1 MPVIP
6 GLGWTFDTVA
16 SVYEKLRPGYVD
28 ALYED
33 IFAYCPL
40 DASSHAVEV
49 GIGGGQATEPIL
61 KTGCTVTAVEPG
73 VNFCALCREKFRAYP
88 GFGVMN
94 GKFEETSFPPES
106 CDLVYSASAFHWV
119 PEEIGYRKVLDML
132 KQGGAFAR
140 FANHPFKDK
149 GRPGMHEALQEV
161 YAVYMP
167 GSLVPAEY
175 TEDAARSRAKAPVG
189 ASVLGRQ
196 STPSISP
203 RPAAII
209 LGMWSFPV
217 ATQEAR
223 VFTPTSPK
231 LSESGMAPMPKESR
245 TIRKIRFIVSP
256 QKKCRE
262 RGIPLPCKGFYLFS
276 MATATSRATFIM
288 VVKEF
293 CRSSAVVST
302 WVSTWSEMVQMHRP
316 RLP

>member
-88 GFGVMN
+88 GFSVMN

-175 TEDAARSRAKAPVG
+175 TEDAARSRAEIAEKYGFTDIQHRLYRRTRDFTA
-189 ASVLGRQ
+189 AEYIQLLGTYSDHIAIEKETRGRFFRE
-196 STPSISP
+196 IE
-203 RPAAII
+203 AAINRMGGRI
-209 LGMWSFPV
+209 TVYDTIDL
-217 ATQEAR
+217 QLAR
-223 VFTPTSPK
+223 KP
-231 LSESGMAPMPKESR
+231 
-245 TIRKIRFIVSP
+245 
-256 QKKCRE
+256 
-262 RGIPLPCKGFYLFS
+262 
-276 MATATSRATFIM
+276 
-288 VVKEF
+288 
-293 CRSSAVVST
+293 
-302 WVSTWSEMVQMHRP
+302 
-316 RLP
+316 